1 MQTGRPANPANLR
14 RPCAAR
20 SRLYRRAI
28 PRTILLLLLT
38 VLPTWGGCTGS
49 GKVQILPVA
58 RRDLSPREPLIQ
70 TLPVQE
76 AYYWMDAE
84 GKLKIALRY
93 RASSLL
99 GSAFDTKWAL
109 SMILPG
115 PPAGPERLYD
125 LRTSEVLWTFS
136 QGGNHQ
142 RCRSLRGVAVVEDR
156 RNGRL
161 RGRFQITV
169 HQQVFTMLGGWQNAA
184 WLLTLGEFEAV
195 ENITRGQEIL
205 ASTEMED
212 FDRSPPR
219 PRTLPASQPA
229 ATQPAASH
237 QG

>member
-1 MQTGRPANPANLR
+1 MRPNRFVTPIDRCLPRTRPVRLR
-14 RPCAAR
+14 RWVI
-20 SRLYRRAI
+20 S
-28 PRTILLLLLT
+28 RTILLSLMAG
-38 VLPTWGGCTGS
+38 LPIMGGCAGS

-70 TLPVQE
+70 SLPVQE
-76 AYYWMDAE
+76 AYYWIDTE
-84 GKLKIALRY
+84 GKLKIAMQY
-93 RASSLL
+93 QASSLL
-99 GSAFDTKWAL
+99 GPVFDTKWAL

-142 RCRSLRGVAVVEDR
+142 RCRSLRGVAVVENP

-184 WLLTLGEFEAV
+184 WLVTLGEFEAV
-195 ENITRGQEIL
+195 QNATRGREIL
-205 ASTEMED
+205 EKTEMED

-219 PRTLPASQPA
+219 PRTPPVSQPAASQPA
-229 ATQPAASH
+229 ATN